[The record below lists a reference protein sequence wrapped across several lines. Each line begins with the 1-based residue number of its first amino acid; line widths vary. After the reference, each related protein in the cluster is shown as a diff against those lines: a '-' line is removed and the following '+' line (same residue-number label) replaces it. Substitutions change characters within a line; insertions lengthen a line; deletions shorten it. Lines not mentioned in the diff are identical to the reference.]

1 MILLEYACD
10 VKYNEIIVE
19 TIDKQRIDINNLED
33 YLMKKSKSNAVF
45 YLFGSGNGQPEEFC
59 SGWSL
64 LVFCAALFLLVVFTA
79 QETVSMLCV
88 LLGFGVLLTA
98 VIQRKRPMAGRLHV
112 LFLLVTLYVLWMGI
126 ACFRSPYPVLSLK
139 EFGKI
144 LAGFLFFLLIV
155 LTAGRGKSA
164 GRNAAAAVSTVAAV
178 FSFLSI
184 DLVSTRWFSGA
195 FRGMVEVFT
204 NDYSVNSGLEVG
216 TRINSILAEANT
228 FAGVT
233 GLGVLLALGL
243 ALSCRGKERALHV
256 VCLYISA
263 LGFVLAFSLGA
274 MGFICVSFLLFLL
287 ATPKGEKLPAAVLMI
302 EALLL
307 TMAGVVAVYVSVF
320 DGTSQ
325 FSLIPLLATVAGAAL
340 LVVLDKAISRK
351 VCDFLSTHRVIPLIA
366 LAALVCCAVGYA
378 VLAFHL
384 TGPAALSP
392 NETLNRAVNLSAGNY
407 TLSATGSEDTAVAI
421 TCQNETDLIIHTS
434 TTLYSGPANGAVFTV
449 PEGTRAVWFALSSPQ
464 GGTLENVTYT
474 GAESG
479 ALKLNYKLLP
489 GFMANRLQGLWANE
503 NSVQR
508 TEFWQ
513 DGLRIWQKSPVVGEG
528 LGAVEAELYSVA
540 RFEYQSRYVHNHYVQ
555 TLADAGV
562 IGLVLFVGVLTAA
575 LWTAWNGR
583 KRGAP
588 LAPALFAGLAFAA
601 LQGIN
606 QAVFSLHSF
615 LSLIFCLYAV
625 VDVHCSEQP
634 VETAGMAV
642 AEKNAA
648 AKTPE
653 HPVGA
658 KTQLFSKSLIWCTVL
673 LCVIWSG
680 LLLNNLRAQ
689 NDVMVGTGYMFDRL
703 ENAIHSDPFSKY
715 DSIQA
720 YIYYSGQ
727 VDDEAIQNQAGLYAA
742 EYTRPGNTDPDYL
755 AEFFFK
761 NHALSSAFDS
771 LSRHVAFNRAR
782 TAAWQYAFTL
792 LAKQDD
798 GSAEFHQL
806 AQGIAAQLTE
816 ANNNYLL
823 QPIALYGRAQ
833 AYYEALA

>member
-1 MILLEYACD
+1 
-10 VKYNEIIVE
+10 
-19 TIDKQRIDINNLED
+19 
-33 YLMKKSKSNAVF
+33 
-45 YLFGSGNGQPEEFC
+45 
-59 SGWSL
+59 
-64 LVFCAALFLLVVFTA
+64 
-79 QETVSMLCV
+79 
-88 LLGFGVLLTA
+88 
-98 VIQRKRPMAGRLHV
+98 
-112 LFLLVTLYVLWMGI
+112 MGI
-126 ACFRSPYPVLSLK
+126 ACFQSPYPVLSLK

-164 GRNAAAAVSTVAAV
+164 GRNAAAAVSTVVAV

-216 TRINSILAEANT
+216 TRIISILAEANT

-243 ALSCRGKERALHV
+243 ALSCRGKERAFHV

-302 EALLL
+302 EALLF
-307 TMAGVVAVYVSVF
+307 TMVGVVAVYVSVF

-325 FSLIPLLATVAGAAL
+325 FSLIPLLATVAGATL

-392 NETLNRAVNLSAGNY
+392 NETLNRAVNLSAGDY

-421 TCQNETDLIIHTS
+421 TCQNETDLIVHTS

-474 GAESG
+474 GAESD
-479 ALKLNYKLLP
+479 AKLELCSPARFYGKTAYKTFAVIMKTCPADGIL
-489 GFMANRLQGLWANE
+489 A
-503 NSVQR
+503 
-508 TEFWQ
+508 

-540 RFEYQSRYVHNHYVQ
+540 RFEYQSRYVHNHCVQ

-575 LWTAWNGR
+575 LWTAWNGAKTASHSPPR
-583 KRGAP
+583 CSPDLP
-588 LAPALFAGLAFAA
+588 LPPCKALIRRFFPFTRSFRSDNFLPLRCGRCPLVPN
-601 LQGIN
+601 N
-606 QAVFSLHSF
+606 QW
-615 LSLIFCLYAV
+615 
-625 VDVHCSEQP
+625 
-634 VETAGMAV
+634 TAGMAV
-642 AEKNAA
+642 AEKMPRKN
-648 AKTPE
+648 P
-653 HPVGA
+653 
-658 KTQLFSKSLIWCTVL
+658 C
-673 LCVIWSG
+673 
-680 LLLNNLRAQ
+680 
-689 NDVMVGTGYMFDRL
+689 
-703 ENAIHSDPFSKY
+703 
-715 DSIQA
+715 SI
-720 YIYYSGQ
+720 
-727 VDDEAIQNQAGLYAA
+727 
-742 EYTRPGNTDPDYL
+742 
-755 AEFFFK
+755 
-761 NHALSSAFDS
+761 
-771 LSRHVAFNRAR
+771 
-782 TAAWQYAFTL
+782 
-792 LAKQDD
+792 
-798 GSAEFHQL
+798 QL
-806 AQGIAAQLTE
+806 AQ
-816 ANNNYLL
+816 
-823 QPIALYGRAQ
+823 RHSC
-833 AYYEALA
+833 LASRLSGARFCSV

>member
-1 MILLEYACD
+1 M
-10 VKYNEIIVE
+10 
-19 TIDKQRIDINNLED
+19 
-33 YLMKKSKSNAVF
+33 
-45 YLFGSGNGQPEEFC
+45 
-59 SGWSL
+59 
-64 LVFCAALFLLVVFTA
+64 
-79 QETVSMLCV
+79 
-88 LLGFGVLLTA
+88 
-98 VIQRKRPMAGRLHV
+98 
-112 LFLLVTLYVLWMGI
+112 
-126 ACFRSPYPVLSLK
+126 
-139 EFGKI
+139 
-144 LAGFLFFLLIV
+144 
-155 LTAGRGKSA
+155 
-164 GRNAAAAVSTVAAV
+164 
-178 FSFLSI
+178 
-184 DLVSTRWFSGA
+184 
-195 FRGMVEVFT
+195 
-204 NDYSVNSGLEVG
+204 
-216 TRINSILAEANT
+216 
-228 FAGVT
+228 
-233 GLGVLLALGL
+233 
-243 ALSCRGKERALHV
+243 
-256 VCLYISA
+256 
-263 LGFVLAFSLGA
+263 
-274 MGFICVSFLLFLL
+274 
-287 ATPKGEKLPAAVLMI
+287 
-302 EALLL
+302 
-307 TMAGVVAVYVSVF
+307 
-320 DGTSQ
+320 
-325 FSLIPLLATVAGAAL
+325 
-340 LVVLDKAISRK
+340 
-351 VCDFLSTHRVIPLIA
+351 
-366 LAALVCCAVGYA
+366 
-378 VLAFHL
+378 
-384 TGPAALSP
+384 
-392 NETLNRAVNLSAGNY
+392 
-407 TLSATGSEDTAVAI
+407 
-421 TCQNETDLIIHTS
+421 
-434 TTLYSGPANGAVFTV
+434 
-449 PEGTRAVWFALSSPQ
+449 
-464 GGTLENVTYT
+464 
-474 GAESG
+474 
-479 ALKLNYKLLP
+479 
-489 GFMANRLQGLWANE
+489 
-503 NSVQR
+503 
-508 TEFWQ
+508 
-513 DGLRIWQKSPVVGEG
+513 
-528 LGAVEAELYSVA
+528 
-540 RFEYQSRYVHNHYVQ
+540 
-555 TLADAGV
+555 

-653 HPVGA
+653 HPVGT
-658 KTQLFSKSLIWCTVL
+658 KTPLFSKSLIWCAVL

-715 DSIQA
+715 DAIQA